1 MKNIIITGATKGIG
15 RALVDI
21 FAANGFN
28 VAICARSTKDL
39 ELLAQEL
46 KTQYPNIKVLYKAT
60 DMSKKEDVVA
70 FGNYIKEHWTS
81 IDVLI
86 NNAGVFIPCTVIEPS
101 NEDKFV
107 TMMDTN
113 LYSAYYMTNSVLD
126 TFLTQ
131 QQGHIINICSI
142 ASIMPYSAYSVSKFA
157 LLGYTKVLRE
167 ELKEKGI
174 RVTAILPGA
183 TLTPSWNGVDL
194 PKERFMTAEDIAKAV
209 YNCYELSPYTV
220 VEEMVLRPQLGQP
233 ET

>member
-142 ASIMPYSAYSVSKFA
+142 ASMA
-157 LLGYTKVLRE
+157 LLGLRG
-167 ELKEKGI
+167 L
-174 RVTAILPGA
+174 
-183 TLTPSWNGVDL
+183 
-194 PKERFMTAEDIAKAV
+194 M
-209 YNCYELSPYTV
+209 YNEAQ
-220 VEEMVLRPQLGQP
+220 R
-233 ET
+233 